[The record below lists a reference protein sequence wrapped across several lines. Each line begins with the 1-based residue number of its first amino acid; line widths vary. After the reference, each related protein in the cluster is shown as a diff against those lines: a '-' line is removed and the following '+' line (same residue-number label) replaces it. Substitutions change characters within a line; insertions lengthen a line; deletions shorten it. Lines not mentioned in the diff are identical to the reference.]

1 MLFWSAASMDNCD
14 VRAGWFSGYKT
25 VCYGH
30 NVMIGA
36 CLKLTGGGMIAM
48 LQRATVK
55 LER

>member
-1 MLFWSAASMDNCD
+1 MDNCD

-25 VCYGH
+25 ACYGY

-48 LQRATVK
+48 LQRDTVK